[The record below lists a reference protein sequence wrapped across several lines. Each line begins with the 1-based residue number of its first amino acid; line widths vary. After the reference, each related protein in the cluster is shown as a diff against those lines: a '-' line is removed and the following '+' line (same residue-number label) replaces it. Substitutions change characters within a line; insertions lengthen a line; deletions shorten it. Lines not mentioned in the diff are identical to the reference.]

1 MSFFKNTQN
10 NVCKY
15 SIYKSACL
23 KILQMYS
30 DEIVWRTPGLSEA
43 YSDAEENKLP
53 TKIHVRPGPSN
64 ASHTLP
70 AAHSLPVHLQV
81 ASGLPL
87 QNMKCVAVPLPAP
100 SLVPHQNHSSFLP
113 SRDQISDVTKVLK
126 PVRIQ
131 M

>member
-1 MSFFKNTQN
+1 MSLFKNTQN

-64 ASHTLP
+64 APHTLP
-70 AAHSLPVHLQV
+70 VAPSLPVHLQV
-81 ASGLPL
+81 ASF
-87 QNMKCVAVPLPAP
+87 KWT
-100 SLVPHQNHSSFLP
+100 SPHNGWIVL
-113 SRDQISDVTKVLK
+113 TKYL
-126 PVRIQ
+126 
-131 M
+131 

>member
-64 ASHTLP
+64 ASHTFAVAP
-70 AAHSLPVHLQV
+70 SLPVHVQV

-100 SLVPHQNHSSFLP
+100 SLVPYQNQSSIP

-126 PVRIQ
+126 PVGIQ
-131 M
+131 I

>member
-10 NVCKY
+10 NLCKY

-30 DEIVWRTPGLSEA
+30 DEIVWRPPGLSEA

-70 AAHSLPVHLQV
+70 VAPSLPVHLQV

-100 SLVPHQNHSSFLP
+100 SLVPHQNQSSIP
-113 SRDQISDVTKVLK
+113 SRDQISDVLKVLK

-131 M
+131 I

>member
-43 YSDAEENKLP
+43 YSDTEEHKLP
-53 TKIHVRPGPSN
+53 TKIHAHQGPSS

-70 AAHSLPVHLQV
+70 AAPNLPVHLQV
-81 ASGLPL
+81 AAGLPL
-87 QNMKCVAVPLPAP
+87 QNIKCVAVPLPAS
-100 SLVPHQNHSSFLP
+100 SLVPHQNQSSILP